1 MKTLLTF
8 GLGEG
13 GLTLVKKTTTITAT
27 KKKKKNRQNKTM
39 TNVSRKIFQKNP

>member
-1 MKTLLTF
+1 METLLTF

-27 KKKKKNRQNKTM
+27 KKKKNRQNKTT
-39 TNVSRKIFQKNP
+39 TNVSRKIFLKKP

>member
-13 GLTLVKKTTTITAT
+13 GLTLVKKNSNNNSNE
-27 KKKKKNRQNKTM
+27 KKKNRQNKTT
-39 TNVSRKIFQKNP
+39 TNVSRKIFLKNP

>member
-13 GLTLVKKTTTITAT
+13 GLTLVKKTTAITAT
-27 KKKKKNRQNKTM
+27 KKKKKQTKQNNDKCE
-39 TNVSRKIFQKNP
+39 S

>member
-13 GLTLVKKTTTITAT
+13 GLTLVKKTTAITAT
-27 KKKKKNRQNKTM
+27 KKKKQTKQNNDKCE
-39 TNVSRKIFQKNP
+39 S

>member
-27 KKKKKNRQNKTM
+27 KKKTKTDR
-39 TNVSRKIFQKNP
+39 TKQ

>member
-13 GLTLVKKTTTITAT
+13 GLTLVKKNNNKNSNE
-27 KKKKKNRQNKTM
+27 KKKTDKTKQRQM
-39 TNVSRKIFQKNP
+39 

>member
-1 MKTLLTF
+1 MKTLLIF

-27 KKKKKNRQNKTM
+27 KKKKQTKQNNDKCE
-39 TNVSRKIFQKNP
+39 S

>member
-13 GLTLVKKTTTITAT
+13 GLTLVKKTTAITAT
-27 KKKKKNRQNKTM
+27 KKKKTDKTKQRQM
-39 TNVSRKIFQKNP
+39 

>member
-27 KKKKKNRQNKTM
+27 KKKKTDKTKQRQM
-39 TNVSRKIFQKNP
+39 

>member
-27 KKKKKNRQNKTM
+27 KKKKNRQNKTT

>member
-8 GLGEG
+8 GPGEG

-27 KKKKKNRQNKTM
+27 EKKKKQTEQNNDKCE
-39 TNVSRKIFQKNP
+39 S

>member
-27 KKKKKNRQNKTM
+27 EKKKKQTEQNNDKFE
-39 TNVSRKIFQKNP
+39 S

>member
-27 KKKKKNRQNKTM
+27 KKKNRQNKTT
-39 TNVSRKIFQKNP
+39 TNASRKIFLKNP

>member
-27 KKKKKNRQNKTM
+27 KKKKNRQNKTT
-39 TNVSRKIFQKNP
+39 TNVSRKIFLKNP